1 MFKYMV
7 LKKLDKLERILN
19 LTWKEVKKMSQEL
32 DDLTVEVTEMGTVID
47 SAILLIQGL
56 AARLEEIADDPAA
69 IRALATEL
77 DTQADELA
85 AAVAAVPPFVP

>member
-1 MFKYMV
+1 MKRFDSV
-7 LKKLDKLERILN
+7 ERTLN
-19 LTWKEVKKMSQEL
+19 RIWKEVKKMSQEL

-56 AARLEEIADDPAA
+56 AARLQEIADDPAA

-85 AAVAAVPPFVP
+85 AAVAAVPPLPVPPVVP